1 MGIQKGLLLTT
12 HIWLHGCAKVEKEA
26 LPQIKQKKLVK
37 QTNSDYIWTISLNI
51 LQCGSAYC
59 SPPTPL
65 FSNGNAKKPFCWRLV
80 NHFMD
85 VLKQKIIG
93 LSCTDLVL
101 VPILQGASRNSMA
114 FFKCFFPTARAMGC
128 CFNASCIATVDSTQR
143 SFQVTQHPTSQQ
155 LQWWRLH

>member
-65 FSNGNAKKPFCWRLV
+65 FSNGNAKKPFCRRVV

-101 VPILQGASRNSMA
+101 VPILQGAIPYTYSKAEIQWLFASIKERVLIYA
-114 FFKCFFPTARAMGC
+114 ALFFTLPSNFFSYTYHFPTREKRGM
-128 CFNASCIATVDSTQR
+128 
-143 SFQVTQHPTSQQ
+143 
-155 LQWWRLH
+155 L